1 MGGRGS
7 SFGVEIIAAV
17 SAYGSGGEIQE
28 LNVAGMTPMDRG
40 SRFTNAEKTLDYLE
54 TKKLEETKEQVQVL
68 DDYGYVTRAFQ
79 GDEHSC
85 AVDDR
90 TQQYARGKI
99 VTHNHPSEYG
109 GTFSDAD
116 ISFLSLGMKELRAS
130 AKEGTYSI
138 KAKKN
143 ANPHGLMKAYLRN
156 APRMQN
162 AMREIALEMARKKYT
177 SKKAYEKAN
186 RRAQLEVIHNW
197 YQRNVKRY
205 GFEYNF
211 YPREDA

>member
-17 SAYGSGGEIQE
+17 SPYGSQDAEIQE

-54 TKKLEETKEQVQVL
+54 RKKLQETREQVQVL

-85 AVDDR
+85 AVDDK

-116 ISFLSLGMKELRAS
+116 ISFLSLATVYKGNIIKNLIMDCQSYTKYRPNETTGGIFVSWRRKEELPTGA
-130 AKEGTYSI
+130 
-138 KAKKN
+138 
-143 ANPHGLMKAYLRN
+143 
-156 APRMQN
+156 
-162 AMREIALEMARKKYT
+162 
-177 SKKAYEKAN
+177 
-186 RRAQLEVIHNW
+186 
-197 YQRNVKRY
+197 
-205 GFEYNF
+205 
-211 YPREDA
+211 

>member
-17 SAYGSGGEIQE
+17 SPYGSQDAEIQE

-54 TKKLEETKEQVQVL
+54 RKKLQETREQVQVL

-85 AVDDR
+85 AVDDK
-90 TQQYARGKI
+90 TQQYAQGKI

-109 GTFSDAD
+109 GTLSDAD
-116 ISFLSLGMKELRAS
+116 ISFLSLGMKELRSS

-143 ANPHGLMKAYLRN
+143 ANPHGLM
-156 APRMQN
+156 
-162 AMREIALEMARKKYT
+162 
-177 SKKAYEKAN
+177 
-186 RRAQLEVIHNW
+186 
-197 YQRNVKRY
+197 
-205 GFEYNF
+205 
-211 YPREDA
+211 

>member
-17 SAYGSGGEIQE
+17 SPYGSQDAEIQE

-54 TKKLEETKEQVQVL
+54 RKKLQETREQVQVL

-85 AVDDR
+85 AVDDK
-90 TQQYARGKI
+90 TQQYAQGKI

-143 ANPHGLMKAYLRN
+143 AKMKGLNLDENLNRLIQENSDWAWEQAK
-156 APRMQN
+156 
-162 AMREIALEMARKKYT
+162 RERAEMEKKQKT
-177 SKKAYEKAN
+177 QGGTDGKKD
-186 RRAQLEVIHNW
+186 EV
-197 YQRNVKRY
+197 
-205 GFEYNF
+205 
-211 YPREDA
+211 